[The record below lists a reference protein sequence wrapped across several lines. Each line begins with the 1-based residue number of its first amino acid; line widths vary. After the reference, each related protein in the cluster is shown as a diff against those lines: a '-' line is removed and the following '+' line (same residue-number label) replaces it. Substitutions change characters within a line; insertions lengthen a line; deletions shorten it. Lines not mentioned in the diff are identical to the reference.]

1 MSHVLPQVA
10 LHRLIQEGIQIV
22 KDNIY
27 LLDDIFQ
34 YYTSEPMNDDY
45 GQDYI
50 DKIKI
55 WFRDTKVPVVQAW
68 SMNMSK
74 VPQISVQL
82 GQENEDESKAAIGD
96 HWGEDENG
104 TVGVGV
110 FSTMLDINLFGT
122 KNSDEVLWLYYIVNY
137 ILFKRKRHAEQLGLQ
152 LHTFSATD
160 YARDIPKLPENVWV
174 RTIRFKT
181 TVENFWSADPFL
193 DIDDMEVGIKYEQ
206 IGVDS
211 CDEYGDD

>member
-1 MSHVLPQVA
+1 MPMVMPQIAV
-10 LHRLIQEGIQIV
+10 HRLIQEGISIV
-22 KDNIY
+22 KANID

-34 YYTSEPMNDDY
+34 YYTSEGMDNDY

-50 DKIKI
+50 DKIKV
-55 WFRDTKVPVVQAW
+55 WFHDTKVPVVQAW

-82 GQENEDESKAAIGD
+82 AQENEDEAKAAIGD
-96 HWGEDENG
+96 HWGEDEDGNI
-104 TVGVGV
+104 GVGV
-110 FSTMLDINLFGT
+110 TNVMLDVNLFGT
-122 KNSDEVLWLYYIVNY
+122 KNSDEVLWLYYIVKY
-137 ILFKRKRHAEQLGLQ
+137 ILFKRKRRAEELGLQ

-181 TVENFWSADPFL
+181 TTEDFWDAEPLL
-193 DIDDMEVGIKYEQ
+193 DIDDMEVDVTYEQ
-206 IGVDS
+206 VGVDS
-211 CDEYGDD
+211 CEDDEDD